1 MFHRFRAPLT
11 PGRARVTASDFFLFL
26 QQGMLSG
33 VVSGSIYALLALS
46 VVMIFKTTDVPN
58 FAQGEIFMIGAF
70 VTLFFLTIVPLDLR
84 IAIVASLVI
93 TPVACALF
101 NAVVLRQ
108 VQRSKG
114 TAVNLVI
121 ATLGFAYL
129 LKGVARL
136 TGLGDSPRSLPTLVP
151 TTPFTIGQATLSLLD
166 LVIVGVSVVAMA
178 ALFWMFRFTKLGKA
192 MRAAGMNPK
201 GARLVGV
208 HLGRMHVTVWAISGL
223 LSAIAA
229 ILIAPKILVSP
240 DVGHIIT
247 LGFAAAI
254 IGGFA
259 SLPGAVLGGFIVGI
273 TENLV
278 GLFVSTNAIAV
289 APFIAIMLVLLFVPQ
304 GLLGGKL
311 KVKKV

>member
-1 MFHRFRAPLT
+1 M
-11 PGRARVTASDFFLFL
+11 TASDVILFL
-26 QQGMLSG
+26 QQGVLSG
-33 VVSGSIYALLALS
+33 LVSGSIYALLALA

-58 FAQGEIFMIGAF
+58 FAQGEIFMIGAYI
-70 VTLFFLTIVPLDLR
+70 TLFFLTIAPVDLR
-84 IAIVASLVI
+84 IAIVAGLVI
-93 TPVACALF
+93 TPVICALF
-101 NAVVLRQ
+101 NALVLRQ
-108 VQRSKG
+108 VQHAKG

-121 ATLGFAYL
+121 ATLGFGYL
-129 LKGVARL
+129 LKGLARL
-136 TGLGDSPRSLPTLVP
+136 TGLGDSPRSLPTLLP
-151 TTPFTIGQATLSLLD
+151 TTPLAIGQATLSLLD
-166 LVIVGVSVVAMA
+166 LAIVAVSIIAMA
-178 ALFWMFRFTKLGKA
+178 ALFWTSRFTKVGKA

-201 GARLVGV
+201 GARLVGIN
-208 HLGRMHVTVWAISGL
+208 LGTMHMAVWALSGL
-223 LSAIAA
+223 LSAVAA
-229 ILIAPKILVSP
+229 ILIAPKILLSP

-289 APFIAIMLVLLFVPQ
+289 APFIAIMLVLILVPQ
-304 GLLGGKL
+304 GILGGKL

>member
-1 MFHRFRAPLT
+1 
-11 PGRARVTASDFFLFL
+11 VSASDAFLFL
-26 QQGMLSG
+26 QQGVLSG
-33 VVSGSIYALLALS
+33 LVSGSIYALLALS

-70 VTLFFLTIVPLDLR
+70 ITLFFLTLVPVDLR
-84 IAIVASLVI
+84 LAIVASLVL
-93 TPVACALF
+93 TPLACAIF
-101 NAVVLRQ
+101 NALVLRQ
-108 VQRSKG
+108 VQRAKG

-121 ATLGFAYL
+121 ATLGFGYL
-129 LKGVARL
+129 LKGLARL
-136 TGLGDSPRSLPTLVP
+136 TGLGDSPRSLPTVVP
-151 TTPFTIGQATLSLLD
+151 TTPLSIGQATLSVLD
-166 LVIVGVSVVAMA
+166 LVIVAVSIVAMV
-178 ALFWMFRFTKLGKA
+178 ALFWMFRYTRLGKA

-201 GARLVGV
+201 GARLVGI
-208 HLGRMHVTVWAISGL
+208 HLGRMHMAVWALSGL
-223 LSAIAA
+223 LSAVAA

-289 APFIAIMLVLLFVPQ
+289 APFIAIMLVLILVPQ
-304 GLLGGKL
+304 GILGGKL

>member
-1 MFHRFRAPLT
+1 
-11 PGRARVTASDFFLFL
+11 
-26 QQGMLSG
+26 
-33 VVSGSIYALLALS
+33 
-46 VVMIFKTTDVPN
+46 
-58 FAQGEIFMIGAF
+58 MIGAF
-70 VTLFFLTIVPLDLR
+70 ITLFFLTLVPVDLR
-84 IAIVASLVI
+84 LAIVASLVL
-93 TPVACALF
+93 TPLACAIF
-101 NAVVLRQ
+101 NALVLRQ
-108 VQRSKG
+108 VQRAKG

-121 ATLGFAYL
+121 ATLGFGYL
-129 LKGVARL
+129 LKGLARL
-136 TGLGDSPRSLPTLVP
+136 TGLGDSPRSLPTVVP
-151 TTPFTIGQATLSLLD
+151 TTPLSIGQATLSVLD
-166 LVIVGVSVVAMA
+166 LVIVAVSIVAMV
-178 ALFWMFRFTKLGKA
+178 ALFWMFRYTRLGKA

-201 GARLVGV
+201 GARLVGI
-208 HLGRMHVTVWAISGL
+208 HLGRMHMAVWALSGL
-223 LSAIAA
+223 LSAVAA

-289 APFIAIMLVLLFVPQ
+289 APFIAIMLVLILVPQ
-304 GLLGGKL
+304 GILGGKL